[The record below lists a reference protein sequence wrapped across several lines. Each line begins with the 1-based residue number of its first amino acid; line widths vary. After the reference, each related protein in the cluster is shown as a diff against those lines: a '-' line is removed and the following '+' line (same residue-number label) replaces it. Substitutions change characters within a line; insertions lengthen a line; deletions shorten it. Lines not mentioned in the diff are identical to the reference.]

1 MIPYPNYFENSK
13 LGIFKLIIY
22 LFCLQL
28 FFYLLNNKELAP
40 KISKEKNISKYF
52 QLVDT
57 YKTIISNLNKS
68 SNEPRIFEN
77 IFDSL
82 VWLTEHK
89 DPGLLNQINS
99 DNKILSINDID
110 FRNSANESITE
121 EAHINVLITGSLYLV
136 GLTLEVLN
144 FQI

>member
-28 FFYLLNNKELAP
+28 FFYLLYNKELAP